1 MVVED
6 IMTRDP
12 VTIEANASV
21 SDALRALHDLDAR
34 HLPVVDGSEL
44 VGMLSDRDVRP
55 VEDDALDDSMDPDAT
70 FGAGLDVAVSEIM
83 SSSVSSVSPEDDVVD
98 AIDLMISQRVG
109 ALPVVDAASGD
120 LVGIVSYVDILRAA
134 RDLL

>member
-21 SDALRALHDLDAR
+21 SEALRALHDLDAR
-34 HLPVVDGSEL
+34 HLPVIDGSEL

-70 FGAGLDVAVSEIM
+70 FGAGLEVAVSEVM

-109 ALPVVDAASGD
+109 ALPVVDATSGD

>member
-55 VEDDALDDSMDPDAT
+55 VEDDALDDSMDPDTT

>member
-55 VEDDALDDSMDPDAT
+55 VEDDALDDAMTPDTT
-70 FGAGLDVAVSEIM
+70 FGSGLDVAISEIM
-83 SSSVSSVSPEDDVVD
+83 SSSVSSVSPEDDIVD

-109 ALPVVDAASGD
+109 ALPVVDAASCD